1 MKEKVLERI
10 RKDFQVGSE
19 DIDEIVFTGQRIR
32 WKGSTLV
39 VDQDKAIE
47 ELSELQFDKSLKD
60 EVACNPALHTEY
72 RSLLG
77 SLNWLQSR
85 TQFQIAYKFSRCA
98 SAAVTNYRRGTSTQQ
113 GSPLSSQ
120 PTC

>member
-1 MKEKVLERI
+1 MKKKVLERT

-32 WKGSTLV
+32 WKGNTLV

-47 ELSELQFDKSLKD
+47 ELSEIQFDKALKD
-60 EVACNPALHTEY
+60 EVACNPTLHTEY

-77 SLNWLQSR
+77 SLN
-85 TQFQIAYKFSRCA
+85 
-98 SAAVTNYRRGTSTQQ
+98 
-113 GSPLSSQ
+113 
-120 PTC
+120 